1 MRRFDAVRPL
11 WPFVGI
17 CLLAL
22 LATGLRPEGT
32 DWSLVA
38 AAAAIATGCAVAAAS
53 AGRRARFARVGA
65 ALPFAADLVVAVLR
79 HSQGGSTSGY
89 APLAILPVVWVG
101 LAHGPRMVA
110 AITGWTA
117 LLFGVPIVVFAGP
130 LYPATGWRSVVLWT
144 VVAAIVGAGANRVV
158 SEQRRLAQLAENRK
172 LALNRVVE
180 AQTAISTSDLGAD
193 ALMALLAQHAM
204 RLVDAEAACVELIDG
219 DDVVCSSV
227 AGTATPHLGL
237 RLKAAQT
244 ITGECFRVQ
253 RVLICSD
260 AESDSRVAREACRQV
275 GARSMIV
282 VPLTH
287 ANDVRAVLIVWSA
300 RPSMFGE
307 YESQLLE
314 LLANTSGAALVR
326 VDLIA
331 QLSAHATTDDLT
343 GVANRRAW
351 HDQLELAFARS
362 QRNSEPLTVLLLD
375 LDGFKQ
381 INDTLGH
388 AAGDDLLRRA
398 SAAWQATLRTTD
410 VLGRLGGDEFAVIL
424 ERTDAAAAEEVI
436 ARLDAAVTGFVRVS
450 TGLAV
455 WDGQETPATLLAR
468 ADRQMYESKSERR
481 QAVRA

>member
-1 MRRFDAVRPL
+1 MRRFETIRPL

-22 LATGLRPEGT
+22 AATGLRVDGT
-32 DWSLVA
+32 NWALVG
-38 AAAAIATGCAVAAAS
+38 AAAAIAAGCAVAAAY
-53 AGRRARFARVGA
+53 AGRRGPEATVSA
-65 ALPFAADLVVAVLR
+65 ALPFAADVVVAVLR

-117 LLFGVPIVVFAGP
+117 LLFGLPITVFGSP

-144 VVAAIVGAGANRVV
+144 VVSAIVGAGANRVV

-180 AQTAISTSDLGAD
+180 AQTAISTSDLDAD
-193 ALMALLAQHAM
+193 ALMTLLSEQAM
-204 RLVDAEAACVELIDG
+204 RLVDAEAACVELLDG
-219 DDVVCSSV
+219 DEVVCTSA
-227 AGTATPHLGL
+227 AGTAIPHIGL
-237 RLKAAQT
+237 RLKADET
-244 ITGECFRVQ
+244 ITGECFRAQ

-260 AESDSRVAREACRQV
+260 AESDSRVAREACRHV

-282 VPLTH
+282 VPLMH
-287 ANDVRAVLIVWSA
+287 AGAVHAVLIAWSA
-300 RPSMFGE
+300 GASKFGE

-331 QLSAHATTDDLT
+331 QLSAHATTDHLT
-343 GVANRRAW
+343 GSANRRAW
-351 HDQLELAFARS
+351 HDQLELAFARAK
-362 QRNSEPLTVLLLD
+362 RNSEPLTVLLLD

-381 INDTLGH
+381 INDTFGH

-398 SAAWQATLRTTD
+398 STAWQAALRTTD
-410 VLGRLGGDEFAVIL
+410 LLGRLGGDEFAVIL
-424 ERTDAAAAEEVI
+424 ERTNAAAAAEVI
-436 ARLDAAVTGFVRVS
+436 ARLEAAVTGSVRVS

-455 WDGQETPATLLAR
+455 WDGHETAATLLAR
-468 ADRQMYESKSERR
+468 ADRQMYESKTEKR
-481 QAVRA
+481 QATRA